1 MTIRYGRRVS
11 GTRLAGIAVL
21 VAAAFIAVFPLYWM
35 VVTSLKTSYDLLS
48 SPTNLFP
55 ESVEWGNY
63 VAAWQST
70 NFARQVVNSLFVAF
84 SVCFVQ
90 IVSSAMAG
98 YCLARLKPRGG
109 GILFV
114 VFLTT
119 IMLPFQTIVVPVFV
133 MLAKVGWINSYQAL
147 ILPTAANA
155 FGIYLFRQFFVSL
168 PVELEEAARIDG
180 ASRWTILWKI
190 LFPLARPAA
199 TTVFL
204 LTFVAEWND
213 LFKPLILTNSQD
225 MRTVQL
231 GLSVFQEQFLVKYSL
246 LMAAV
251 TIVSL
256 PVFGVFF
263 VAQKRL
269 ISAFSTAGLKG

>member
-1 MTIRYGRRVS
+1 MSNGNQGRITV
-11 GTRLAGIAVL
+11 TGIAGTVVL
-21 VAAAFIAVFPLYWM
+21 VIAAFLALFPLYWM
-35 VVTSLKTSYDLLS
+35 AATSLKSSYELLS
-48 SPTNLFP
+48 APTALLPASPAW
-55 ESVEWGNY
+55 SNY
-63 VAAWQST
+63 AEAWRSS
-70 NFARQVVNSLFVAF
+70 NFARQMFNSFFVAL
-84 SVCFVQ
+84 SVCFAQ
-90 IVSSAMAG
+90 IVTSAMAG
-98 YCLARLKPRGG
+98 YCLARLRPRGG
-109 GILFV
+109 NV
-114 VFLTT
+114 VFFIFLMT
-119 IMLPFQTIVVPVFV
+119 IMLPFQTLVVPVFV
-133 MLAKVGWINSYQAL
+133 MLAKVGWIDTYQAL

-155 FGIYLFRQFFVSL
+155 FGIYLFRQFFLSL
-168 PVELEEAARIDG
+168 PVELEEAALVDG
-180 ASRWTILWKI
+180 ASRWTILWNV

-231 GLSVFQEQFLVKYSL
+231 GLSVFQEQFMVEYAL

-256 PVFGVFF
+256 PVFGVFLA
-263 VAQKRL
+263 AQKRL